1 MVPGL
6 IICLKWLR
14 LEITMSD
21 RDMRIAVVGCGRVGT
36 ALAVSLCKAGYK
48 VSVLWSRD
56 SKKAARI
63 ALGCGAESVAT
74 LREAALGADMVF
86 LTVIDS
92 VIGAVAAKM
101 AKELEGSDIEGRC
114 FYHMSGALPSSVLMP
129 LKRLGGSVAS
139 LHPLQTFPD
148 VDMAIRTLPGS
159 LFCAEGD
166 EDAVERAKGAVD
178 AMGGRFNRI
187 ESSMK
192 GLYHA
197 SAVMASPLLMAL
209 VATAAEGMH
218 ACGLDLEAAREGL
231 SKLSAA
237 TVEAFVKLGPEMGL
251 TGPFVRGDAVTV
263 RSNLAAMA
271 EHCPGMVP
279 IYLMLAKKDLEL
291 AEKAGTDK
299 SRLDEIRKTME
310 VYEDVLFDR

>member
-1 MVPGL
+1 ME
-6 IICLKWLR
+6 KA
-14 LEITMSD
+14 MSY
-21 RDMRIAVVGCGRVGT
+21 RDIKISVVGCGRVGT

-63 ALGCGAESVAT
+63 AIDCGAAGVST

-92 VIGAVAAKM
+92 VIGTVAANM
-101 AKELEGSDIEGRC
+101 AEELKGCDVTGRC

-129 LKRLGGSVAS
+129 LKQTGGSVAS

-148 VDMAIRTLPGS
+148 VEMAIRTLPGS

-166 EDAVERAKGAVD
+166 EDAVARAEGAVD
-178 AMGGRFNRI
+178 AMGGRFRRI
-187 ESSMK
+187 DSSMK

-209 VATAAEGMH
+209 VATAAEGMQ
-218 ACGLDLEAAREGL
+218 ACGLDMEAAREGL

-263 RSNLAAMA
+263 RSNLEAMA
-271 EHCPGMVP
+271 KYCPGMVP
-279 IYLMLAKKDLEL
+279 MYLMLAKKDLEL

-299 SRLDEIRKTME
+299 ARLDEIRKSME